1 MFDKKKDLIP
11 IAAIAVFL
19 VIILILCAVRL
30 SKRNQKDDVL
40 SAETVSVETVGT
52 EDETQS
58 ETERET
64 DPSRT
69 SAVGEESTGKK
80 TENEI
85 PAGKEKEDTK
95 DPSLQTAVRT
105 ISGNDPLAGAE
116 GVNKTNEEMLVE
128 MSSFWEQGN
137 MEAVDDLAHL
147 PWFMKMSAG
156 IVDED
161 TFYYY
166 GERNEQGQPNGLGI
180 ACYAQNEYYYGNWV
194 NGVREGSGEWM
205 KFYIYYDDD
214 TVSDRA
220 YQLHMYRGE
229 WAADLPNGTGQE
241 HYDLDISQAARQ
253 DRYIQNVIGTF
264 SDGLYSGEMY
274 LTTMSSD
281 GNQEEW
287 NGIAD
292 EGVWSP
298 YGAATNKR
306 ELPVCQDVDDESN
319 YLWIATRNNK
329 NRGIDELRP

>member
-30 SKRNQKDDVL
+30 SGRNQKDDVL

-69 SAVGEESTGKK
+69 SAVGEESTEKK

-95 DPSLQTAVRT
+95 DTSLQTAVRT

-194 NGVREGSGEWM
+194 NGVREGSGEWV

-220 YQLHMYRGE
+220 YQLHMYRGVGGRSSQR
-229 WAADLPNGTGQE
+229 DGTGALRSGHQPGGPAGPLYPE
-241 HYDLDISQAARQ
+241 RDRDVFRRALQRGDVSDHHEQRRQ
-253 DRYIQNVIGTF
+253 PGGVERDRRRGRMEPLRSRHQQTGTA
-264 SDGLYSGEMY
+264 GVSGC
-274 LTTMSSD
+274 
-281 GNQEEW
+281 G
-287 NGIAD
+287 
-292 EGVWSP
+292 
-298 YGAATNKR
+298 R
-306 ELPVCQDVDDESN
+306 
-319 YLWIATRNNK
+319 
-329 NRGIDELRP
+329 